1 MLSALPASRI
11 FSCRCFRCCCCCCF
25 QGRCGCTSPSACR
38 GPAELRRRRG
48 RSTSVVGRRC
58 CRFPSRCS
66 RLRSRCIRLPTF
78 CYADEWQ
85 VVAPL
90 RPRACSVEYRD
101 ELHLPVELSAIRS
114 NAKSLHATRA
124 QSPTTADIQ
133 RSVDKQ
139 GRTHRPRRKRS
150 PNSVPAL
157 CTDMSSREYAER
169 PVLPKLI
176 RSQRMKTTRSRSKTS
191 RSRNDTRCIGSHRQR
206 TAR

>member
-1 MLSALPASRI
+1 MRAPLLLRRLQLLSALPATRI
-11 FSCRCFRCCCCCCF
+11 FSCRCFRCCCCCCCCCF

-101 ELHLPVELSAIRS
+101 ELYLPVNCRRFA
-114 NAKSLHATRA
+114 AM
-124 QSPTTADIQ
+124 P
-133 RSVDKQ
+133 
-139 GRTHRPRRKRS
+139 GRCML
-150 PNSVPAL
+150 PAL
-157 CTDMSSREYAER
+157 RARLLQTYRDRWISRDGLTVRAVSGHR
-169 PVLPKLI
+169 IASLP
-176 RSQRMKTTRSRSKTS
+176 
-191 RSRNDTRCIGSHRQR
+191 C
-206 TAR
+206 ARI